1 MLFSTP
7 FFLFVFLPVFFLIY
21 HLAAPKRWV
30 LLAGSLLFYGWS
42 EPVFL
47 GVVVASACLDWGLGW
62 LIAGHQRRAKFWT
75 ALGIAGNVGILLYAK
90 YTIFAFENLN
100 VIFQAVAMPLLEIP
114 KIALPLGVSF
124 IVFEKI
130 TYLVDLYRGKAQPAR
145 SLLDYLNYV
154 FLFPKLLAG
163 PIVKYHDIATQL
175 ASPSHKFNDLRD
187 GLIRFCF
194 GLAKKVLIADQL
206 APFVDQ
212 AFAVKGGD
220 LDAATA
226 WLGILCFSMQIY
238 FDFSGYSDM
247 AIGMGRMLGFRLLE
261 NFNNPYL
268 ATSITDFWRR
278 WHISLSSWIKEYLY
292 IPLGGSRVP
301 LWRAYFNLCLCFFLS
316 GLWHGAAWTFVIWGC
331 MHGLALVAD
340 RIFWLKF
347 QERLPAWVSRILTFL
362 FVMVSWVFF
371 RSESLPKAVVY
382 LKSMCGAFGRAAHDA
397 FLQADT
403 LFFLVA
409 GAILILKPLVA
420 VGRGTYGEAEVRKSR
435 NGALLASGVLLIL
448 CVARLA
454 VSTFNPFLYFQ
465 F

>member
-7 FFLFVFLPVFFLIY
+7 FFLFAFLPVFFLIY
-21 HLAAPKRWV
+21 HLSRPKRWV
-30 LLAGSLLFYGWS
+30 LLAGSLLFYFWS

-47 GVVVASACLDWGLGW
+47 WVVLASSLLDWGLGW
-62 LIAGHQRRAKFWT
+62 LVVKHGRWAKFWV
-75 ALGIAGNVGILLYAK
+75 GVGVVGNVGILVYAK
-90 YTIFAFENLN
+90 YTIFAVLNLN
-100 VIFQAVAMPLLEIP
+100 ALFQLVTLPLIEVP

-130 TYLVDLYRGKAQPAR
+130 TYLVDVYRGVARPAR

-175 ASPSHKFNDLRD
+175 AVPSHKLGDLRD
-187 GLIRFCF
+187 GLIRFSF
-194 GLAKKVLIADQL
+194 GLAKKVLIADQM

-212 AFAVKGGD
+212 VFAIKGAD
-220 LDAATA
+220 LDAGTA
-226 WLGILCFSMQIY
+226 WLGILCFSLQIY
-238 FDFSGYSDM
+238 FDFSGYTDM

-301 LWRAYFNLCLCFFLS
+301 AWRVYVNLCICFFLS
-316 GLWHGAAWTFVIWGC
+316 GLWHGAAWTFIVWGC
-331 MHGLALVAD
+331 MHGVALVMD
-340 RIFWLKF
+340 RLFWLKF
-347 QERLPAWVSRILTFL
+347 QQRLPVAVSRISTFL
-362 FVMVSWVFF
+362 FVMITWVFF
-371 RSESLPKAVVY
+371 RSETLPKAIRY
-382 LKSMCGAFGRAAHDA
+382 LQAMCGAFGREPHDV
-397 FLQADT
+397 FLNTDT
-403 LFFLVA
+403 LFFMVVGFLLV
-409 GAILILKPLVA
+409 LKPLMLRFDRPFAVA
-420 VGRGTYGEAEVRKSR
+420 EQAPTR
-435 NGALLASGVLLIL
+435 NATLVVCLVLLVL
-448 CVARLA
+448 CTGRMA
-454 VSTFNPFLYFQ
+454 VSTFNPFLYFR